1 MFKGHH
7 VTSQFDKEPSG
18 INQPNASFPALG
30 QEDARTFP
38 QRPDPS
44 ADTRLAETECVCRM
58 VGAQIFGGGDRLD
71 EGIHG
76 PNWVAFLTDDQPSAL
91 NAAPSA

>member
-1 MFKGHH
+1 
-7 VTSQFDKEPSG
+7 
-18 INQPNASFPALG
+18 
-30 QEDARTFP
+30 
-38 QRPDPS
+38 
-44 ADTRLAETECVCRM
+44 M